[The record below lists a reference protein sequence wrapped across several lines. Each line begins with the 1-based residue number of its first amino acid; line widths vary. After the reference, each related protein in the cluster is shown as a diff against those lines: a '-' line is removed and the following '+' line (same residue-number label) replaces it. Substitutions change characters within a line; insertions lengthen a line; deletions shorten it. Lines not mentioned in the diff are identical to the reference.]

1 MKLNQKM
8 QKKGPFTT
16 EKCPNCQLDKNEFW
30 QMGHF
35 SVANG
40 PLFAFFGIIS

>member
-1 MKLNQKM
+1 MLYYEIKPKTV
-8 QKKGPFTT
+8 KKGPFPT
-16 EKCPNCQLDKNEFW
+16 EKCPICQLDKNEFW

-40 PLFAFFGIIS
+40 PFLHFLA